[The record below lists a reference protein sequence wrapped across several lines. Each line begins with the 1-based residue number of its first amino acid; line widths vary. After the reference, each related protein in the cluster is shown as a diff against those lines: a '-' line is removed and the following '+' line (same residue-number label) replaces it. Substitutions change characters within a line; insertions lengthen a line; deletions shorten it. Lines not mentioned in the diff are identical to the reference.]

1 MSKLEL
7 DPTQA
12 AATEG
17 YADGDT
23 VSVIV
28 TGTLSSLPNGGKS
41 IAVTSASE
49 AEGPEEA
56 EMPTEA
62 VAEVTETAGPGAPAI
77 GMMMAKRGAAP
88 KV

>member
-1 MSKLEL
+1 MSKLDL

-12 AATEG
+12 AAIEG
-17 YADGDT
+17 YVDGDT

-28 TGTLSSLPNGGKS
+28 TGTLSSLPTGGKS
-41 IAVTSASE
+41 IAVTSVSE
-49 AEGPEEA
+49 SEMPEES
-56 EMPTEA
+56 EIPMEEVE
-62 VAEVTETAGPGAPAI
+62 VAETAGPGAPAI